1 MSSLP
6 KIILAID
13 DLRLLRMEFQP
24 TFPQSLSDGLPHFLG
39 LPFCSAV
46 NDDIIGVSLKWNLRV
61 VHAKPSIQCKVEK
74 QIRQKWANHA
84 SYTKGNF
91 EFERILTG
99 WRGIPSVL
107 DLRLKR

>member
-1 MSSLP
+1 MTSLP
-6 KIILAID
+6 KIVLTID

-46 NDDIIGVSLKWNLRV
+46 DDNIIGVSLKWKLRV

-74 QIRQKWANHA
+74 QIRQKWANYPTLRSA
-84 SYTKGNF
+84 FLPWNQSP
-91 EFERILTG
+91 ILLLH
-99 WRGIPSVL
+99 WRF
-107 DLRLKR
+107 

>member
-1 MSSLP
+1 
-6 KIILAID
+6 
-13 DLRLLRMEFQP
+13 MEFQP

-46 NDDIIGVSLKWNLRV
+46 DDDIIGVSLNWNLRV

-74 QIRQKWANHA
+74 QIRQKWAKH
-84 SYTKGNF
+84 SPYTKGNF
-91 EFERILTG
+91 EFERVVRG
-99 WRGIPSVL
+99 WRSSYRVL